1 MNIILSKFLASSC
14 LFGSAI
20 IGCFI
25 PSIIRK
31 SIKNGVSESKTSKK
45 EGIMCLCNCL
55 AAGFIMGM
63 SFLHMFPETVEQ
75 CSSNGL
81 IIMIKENKLNL
92 AFVIMLSSFSIML
105 FLERVLSFG
114 RTPCCSV
121 FNDCKDD
128 IKCCVS
134 IDEESLVSCGIK
146 NEENISHAE
155 HCKPC
160 NSPRYKHKH
169 SQILATIKNLL
180 CPICDCNGLCITLA
194 LFLHSVF
201 EGLVVGLEDHEIHMW
216 LITLAIVLHKW
227 AAGMALASF
236 LVGNTKSTVYALFSI
251 FCFGSP
257 LGVLIGSLILDS
269 NLKVIGV
276 LNSIALGTLVYVGFE
291 IIVHEL
297 FCEIKCKRTALY
309 KWISFIIGIAF
320 IFSTL
325 ILEFL
330 LSNHDH

>member
-1 MNIILSKFLASSC
+1 MNIIVSKFLASTC

-20 IGCFI
+20 LGCFI

-31 SIKNGVSESKTSKK
+31 TIKNEGSEPQTSKK

-55 AAGFIMGM
+55 AA
-63 SFLHMFPETVEQ
+63 ETAEQ
-75 CSSNGL
+75 CSSSGL
-81 IIMIKENKLNL
+81 FIKIKENKLNL
-92 AFVIMLSSFSIML
+92 TFVIMLSSFSIML

-121 FNDCKDD
+121 FNDCKDNT
-128 IKCCVS
+128 KCCVP
-134 IDEESLVSCGIK
+134 IDEESLVNCGIK
-146 NEENISHAE
+146 TEEAIINQSDHAI
-155 HCKPC
+155 KPC
-160 NSPRYKHKH
+160 PSPRYKHKH
-169 SQILATIKNLL
+169 NQILATIKNLL

-201 EGLVVGLEDHEIHMW
+201 EGLVVGLEDHDVHMW
-216 LITLAIVLHKW
+216 LITVAIVLHKW

-236 LVGNTKSTVYALFSI
+236 LVGNTKTTTYAMFAI
-251 FCFGSP
+251 FCLGSP

-269 NLKVIGV
+269 NLKVIAV
-276 LNSIALGTLVYVGFE
+276 LNAIALGTLVYVGFE

-309 KWISFIIGIAF
+309 KWISFMLGITL

-325 ILEFL
+325 ILEFF